1 MDTPPDSNTAISSA
15 VVAVLL
21 IIVAAEP
28 AVMVFV
34 IMLSY
39 VLSGPIGFLIGL
51 PRRMR
56 LERAMHKAHEEQTHS
71 S

>member
-1 MDTPPDSNTAISSA
+1 LVSLVLA
-15 VVAVLL
+15 VVLL

-39 VLSGPIGFLIGL
+39 VLSGPIGLVTQL
-51 PRRMR
+51 
-56 LERAMHKAHEEQTHS
+56 ATA
-71 S
+71 